1 LDPASLKHVLPYTQ
15 RMLIKLNNGCYYYG
29 LVKNSQAT
37 DPQGIFIFHD
47 GTYYSGEMR
56 EGNFEG
62 RGKLTQASVDFKEVI
77 FQYEG

>member
-1 LDPASLKHVLPYTQ
+1 
-15 RMLIKLNNGCYYYG
+15 
-29 LVKNSQAT
+29 
-37 DPQGIFIFHD
+37 
-47 GTYYSGEMR
+47 MR